1 MIRLVTRGSFA
12 LALGVALAAPAGALT
27 LTVDPA
33 QSSIV
38 PAVGSAASLSG
49 TLDVAFGALPV
60 GATTTFDVLAVAV
73 TTSTGDTFA
82 LDPVSP
88 SPGLGVVNPAGAFL
102 IPTLFLE
109 VTSGATSFALAIPN
123 VTGSLVF
130 GPGGASVTR
139 LETTFSIDSG
149 TPDGVLTVTLVA
161 VPEPATA
168 ALAGAG
174 LLALALRARSARRA
188 ENVR

>member
-1 MIRLVTRGSFA
+1 LIRLVTRSSFA
-12 LALGVALAAPAGALT
+12 LALVVALSVPAGALT

-38 PAVGSAASLSG
+38 PQVGPAASLAG

-60 GATTTFDVLAVAV
+60 VATTTFDVVAVAV
-73 TTSTGDTFA
+73 TTSAGDAFA
-82 LDPVSP
+82 LDPASP

-109 VTSGATSFALAIPN
+109 ITSGATSFALAIPN

-130 GPGGASVTR
+130 GPGGASVAR

-149 TPDGVLTVTLVA
+149 TPAGVLSVTLVA
-161 VPEPATA
+161 IPEPATA

-174 LLALALRARSARRA
+174 LLALALRARSACRA
-188 ENVR
+188 ENAR